1 MKKLFVLLA
10 GMLFCGCW
18 QEEVDYAGFSRF
30 VWCNEGSRPVVLSV
44 EDARGDFLLREV
56 TLAPGR
62 SVETEEIEGGMA
74 HCPAPSECIWA
85 VAVAYEDGT
94 SARYVRLQAPA
105 AAPCDP
111 SHEGNYT
118 PDFQGH
124 APMRCRWV
132 YTFTDDD
139 YRAAAERR
147 ESAE

>member
-1 MKKLFVLLA
+1 MKKLFVLLV
-10 GMLFCGCW
+10 GMLLCGCE
-18 QEEVDYAGFSRF
+18 QEMVDYAGFSRF

-44 EDARGDFLLREV
+44 EDARGDFLLRET

-62 SVETEEIEGGMA
+62 SIETEEIEGGMA

-94 SARYVRLQAPA
+94 SARYVRLQASGPV
-105 AAPCDP
+105 PCDP
-111 SHEGNYT
+111 SLECNYT
-118 PDFQGH
+118 PDFQDR

-139 YRAAAERR
+139 YRAAAERG
-147 ESAE
+147 EDAE